1 MRAALLGNK
10 GTVIGEVFD
19 APEKGNTIE
28 VAGAFTNRGEPVN
41 VDTLKISR
49 SKRNM
54 QKARFEQPVTK
65 VGDVWT
71 FSSVEDGRV
80 VY

>member
-1 MRAALLGNK
+1 MKAALLGEDE
-10 GTVIGEVFD
+10 TVIGEVFD

-28 VAGAFTNRGEPVN
+28 VAGAFTNRGGPVN
-41 VDTLKISR
+41 VETFTISR

-54 QKARFEQPVTK
+54 KKAQFEQPVTK

-71 FSSVEDGRV
+71 FNPVEDDRV